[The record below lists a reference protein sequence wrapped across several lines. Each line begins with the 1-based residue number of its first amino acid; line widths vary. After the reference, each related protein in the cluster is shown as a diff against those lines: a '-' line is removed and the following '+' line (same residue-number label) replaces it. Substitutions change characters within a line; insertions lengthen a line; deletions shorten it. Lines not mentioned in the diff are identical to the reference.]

1 MRFIQGTT
9 TAFLLPST
17 GTSDYSRTLSIDQN
31 KGVFK
36 TAGTSTIVKYTP
48 STNPPTAQITT
59 IANSADVAI
68 GLTALAS

>member
-36 TAGTSTIVKYTP
+36 TAGTSTVVKYTP
-48 STNPPTAQITT
+48 STNPPTA
-59 IANSADVAI
+59 
-68 GLTALAS
+68 